1 MVFNKYNNQH
11 LQNNTFST
19 LFVGQNLIKLSA
31 VDSTNNY
38 LKKLTSNSEPLPE
51 GTVIMAEHQFAGR
64 GQLDNVWHAAPG
76 KNLTFSLLLRPS
88 FVPVQ
93 KQFVL
98 NMLVSVALN
107 HVLLRYL
114 PEGLSVKWP
123 NDIYFGDKKIGGV
136 LIENSLLGNV
146 IKHSI
151 IGIGLN
157 INQSVFADE
166 LKERSISIF
175 QILQQDVNL
184 MVLLNEICTQIE
196 QLYVKLK
203 SGEGTTLRDL
213 YVNKLYRLNKSAKY
227 SANGEVFEGKIEG
240 ISPEGLL
247 RIKPLNG
254 KVVEFNFK
262 EVAFISG

>member
-1 MVFNKYNNQH
+1 M
-11 LQNNTFST
+11 QNNTFST

-38 LKKLTSNSEPLPE
+38 LKKLTSNSEPVPE

-88 FVPVQ
+88 FISVD

-98 NMLVSVALN
+98 NMLISVALN
-107 HVLLRYL
+107 NVLFKYL
-114 PEGLSVKWP
+114 PVGLSVKWP
-123 NDIYFGDKKIGGV
+123 NDIYVGDKKIGGI
-136 LIENSLLGNV
+136 LIENILVGSK
-146 IKHSI
+146 IKQSI

-157 INQSVFADE
+157 INQSVFAND
-166 LKERSISIF
+166 LKERITSIS

-196 QLYVKLK
+196 QLYLKMK
-203 SGEGTTLRDL
+203 SGAITTLQDL
-213 YVNKLYRLNKSAKY
+213 YVSKLYRLNKLEKY
-227 SANGEVFEGKIEG
+227 SAKGEVFEGTIEG
-240 ISPEGLL
+240 ISAQGLL
-247 RIKPLNG
+247 RIKPFDG
-254 KVVEFNFK
+254 QVVEFGFK
-262 EVAFISG
+262 EVTFI

>member
-1 MVFNKYNNQH
+1 

-51 GTVIMAEHQFAGR
+51 GTVIMAEDQFAGR
-64 GQLDNVWHAAPG
+64 GQRDSVWYAEPG

-88 FVPVQ
+88 FIPVE

-98 NMLVSVALN
+98 NMLISVALN
-107 HVLLRYL
+107 DVLLKYL
-114 PEGLSVKWP
+114 PRGLSVKWP
-123 NDIYFGDKKIGGV
+123 NDIYVDDKKIGGV
-136 LIENSLLGNV
+136 LIENIIVGSN
-146 IKHSI
+146 IKQSI

-157 INQSVFADE
+157 INQSVFGDD
-166 LKERSISIF
+166 LKSKTISIS

-196 QLYVKLK
+196 QQYLKLK
-203 SGEGTTLRDL
+203 AGKGNTLQDL
-213 YVNKLYRLNKSAKY
+213 YVNKLYRLNKLAKF
-227 SANGEVFEGKIEG
+227 SHNGEVFDGKIEG
-240 ISPEGLL
+240 ISNAGLL
-247 RIKPLNG
+247 RIKPSNG
-254 KVVEFNFK
+254 EVVEFGFK
-262 EVAFISG
+262 EVAFI